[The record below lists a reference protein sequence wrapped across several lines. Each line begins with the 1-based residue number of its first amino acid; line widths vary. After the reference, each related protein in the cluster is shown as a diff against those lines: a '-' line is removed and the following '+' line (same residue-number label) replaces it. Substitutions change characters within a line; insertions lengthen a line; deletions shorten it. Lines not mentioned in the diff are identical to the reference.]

1 MEELLIMLHADCLF
15 TQVDSSGEIIQLEM
29 HCPWVEHLFALEDKL
44 SVSPSIKYVLYQEK
58 ESEKWRVQVN
68 ILLNKLTA
76 VCTLITLLMP
86 KYSGISLNGHLPIA
100 ATSLMWPLHAVLVH

>member
-1 MEELLIMLHADCLF
+1 MEELLIMLQADCLF

-68 ILLNKLTA
+68 MLTA
-76 VCTLITLLMP
+76 VCTLITLLMHRILSCRNTVEP
-86 KYSGISLNGHLPIA
+86 PSTD
-100 ATSLMWPLHAVLVH
+100 TSQ